1 MTILICLICK
11 FYYENLHQID
21 NVVMDPFANSRQAEK
36 QNGKECDVTSY
47 EPPMYTTTN
56 PPQIMCEIEGDLP
69 EYFECGRAS
78 PLPSYD
84 DIIYHDRLCSSMQNL
99 LA

>member
-21 NVVMDPFANSRQAEK
+21 NVVMDPFANSRQAQK

-47 EPPMYTTTN
+47 EPPSKL
-56 PPQIMCEIEGDLP
+56 G
-69 EYFECGRAS
+69 
-78 PLPSYD
+78 
-84 DIIYHDRLCSSMQNL
+84 
-99 LA
+99 